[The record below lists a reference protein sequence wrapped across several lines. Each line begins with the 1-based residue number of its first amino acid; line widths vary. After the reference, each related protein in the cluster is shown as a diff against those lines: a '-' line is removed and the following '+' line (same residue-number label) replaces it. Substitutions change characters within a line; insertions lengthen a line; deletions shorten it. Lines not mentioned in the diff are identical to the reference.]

1 MFRCVDSFFVN
12 RPNLLWKRIKKSE
25 DEPEFSI
32 QYKYIDHISSLARAT
47 HTGRF
52 YNV

>member
-1 MFRCVDSFFVN
+1 MN
-12 RPNLLWKRIKKSE
+12 RPSLLWKRIKKSE

-32 QYKYIDHISSLARAT
+32 QYKYIDHISSLAQS